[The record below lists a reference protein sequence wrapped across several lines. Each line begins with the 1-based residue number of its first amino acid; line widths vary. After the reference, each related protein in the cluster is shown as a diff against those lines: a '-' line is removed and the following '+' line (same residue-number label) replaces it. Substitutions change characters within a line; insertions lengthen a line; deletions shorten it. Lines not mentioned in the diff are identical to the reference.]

1 MVDQIN
7 QEKLERAVQFFSFK
21 TPKEWAKSRNIDPS
35 MDSEMINS
43 LYRTEMQNMDKILA
57 EQLGLL
63 LQAGDIL
70 TVADIIAKAKGPIVK
85 TLAGVL
91 QDPLHA
97 PLLDPLMNK
106 YQAADYSGRKEI
118 LAACERIGGC
128 SQLEALSQIEA
139 SYISRK
145 KKAKTDEEL
154 TRITKKVIEK
164 IIETDDILKV
174 VKNTAPSLQIIQDLP
189 VEDIHPRLMQL
200 PLDEMLQWLLVIKE
214 DKSLRDS
221 SRAFALSQI
230 DPPKSTKKTKLSKTL
245 VRYCTAVLAIMGS
258 NGKEK
263 TVVNS
268 LCKLDRLE
276 QQSLLN
282 YVSEKTRNDTINK
295 LLGSSAGKEDGIW
308 HLEQDPSRVA
318 TYKVK
323 VFKIFEESSLP
334 LKIRSGL
341 LLLNTGVIPAGRIG
355 EYVKRIALYLELSE
369 HWEGRAEQYIQ
380 FAQGQYA
387 CWLPALHRCN
397 KRDLLIKDLESID
410 LETIPVILERSLYIY
425 TPESDDIADLIWL
438 LNKGLNGLQTQDL
451 YNAAYEAMLRE
462 AKARPQN
469 MGELLNAPISGAQ
482 YRETMAAIINE
493 VSIIKQGMLAVSE
506 PNELAKQASLIE
518 LLFNDWQQRWGDLTS
533 ILIYLAR
540 GSMANTEFRRTY
552 QQVIEQGWTENE
564 SQMTM
569 QAEQL
574 VSRLENQY
582 ESILG
587 QIYESQVECSN
598 NVNASLSNLKL
609 VIERSNLPGLTS
621 VIGYLD
627 DCQTTSQEVLDKLAK
642 EFVEDSK
649 VPHITI
655 SNAAQYQAAME
666 RLLIHHQKLQSY
678 SRVRERMGYQLI
690 SALSLSLERVFLAIQ
705 TGVKGFVR
713 SMESGFVLLL
723 QQNNCIIIASLS
735 APEVLYDPSLHKS
748 NQNLD
753 AGTPVQVIFPGIAM
767 ANGTV
772 IRHAMVEKI

>member
-1 MVDQIN
+1 MADQIN
-7 QEKLERAVQFFSFK
+7 REKLERAVQFFSYK
-21 TPKEWAKSRNIDPS
+21 TSKEWAKARKLDPS
-35 MDSEMINS
+35 MGSEMINS
-43 LYRTEMQNMDKILA
+43 LYRTEMHNMDKVLA

-63 LQAGDIL
+63 LRADDIQ
-70 TVADIIAKAKGPIVK
+70 TVAGIIVKAKGPIVK
-85 TLAGVL
+85 TLADVL

-106 YQAADYSGRKEI
+106 FQAADYTGRKAI

-154 TRITKKVIEK
+154 ARMTRKVIEK

-174 VKNTAPSLQIIQDLP
+174 VKSIAPSLQAIREFP

-200 PLDEMLQWLLVIKE
+200 PLDEMLQWLLVIKD
-214 DKSLRDS
+214 DKNLRDS
-221 SRAFALSQI
+221 SKEFALSQI
-230 DPPKSTKKTKLSKTL
+230 DSSKSAKKTKLSKTL
-245 VRYCTAVLAIMGS
+245 VRYCTAVLAVMGS
-258 NGKEK
+258 DGKEK
-263 TVVNS
+263 IVVSS

-282 YVSEKTRNDTINK
+282 YVSEKIRNDTINK
-295 LLGSSAGKEDGIW
+295 LLGSHAGKEDGVW
-308 HLEQDPSRVA
+308 HLEHDPSLVV

-334 LKIRSGL
+334 LKIRSGV
-341 LLLNTGVIPAGRIG
+341 LLLNTGVIPAGRIE
-355 EYVKRIALYLELSE
+355 EYVKRILLYLELSE
-369 HWEGRAEQYIQ
+369 HWEGRAEQYMQ
-380 FAQGQYA
+380 FARGQYA
-387 CWLPALHRCN
+387 CLLPALHRCN
-397 KRDLLIKDLESID
+397 KRDLLIKDLESIELD
-410 LETIPVILERSLYIY
+410 SIPVMLERSLYIY
-425 TPESDDIADLIWL
+425 RPESDDIADLIWL
-438 LNKGLNGLQTQDL
+438 LNKGLKGSQTQEL
-451 YNAAYEAMLRE
+451 YNAAYEAMVRE
-462 AKARPQN
+462 VKARPQN
-469 MGELLNAPISGAQ
+469 MDELLNAPINSAK
-482 YRETMAAIINE
+482 YWEAMAAIINE
-493 VSIIKQGMLAVSE
+493 VSIIKQGMFAVSE
-506 PNELAKQASLIE
+506 LNELAKHVSLIE
-518 LLFNDWQQRWGDLTS
+518 LLFNDWKKRWRGLNS

-540 GSMANTEFRRTY
+540 GSMANTEFRHTY

-564 SQMTM
+564 SEMII

-598 NVNASLSNLKL
+598 SVSASLNNLKVVAQKSNL
-609 VIERSNLPGLTS
+609 SGLTS
-621 VIGYLD
+621 VVGYLD
-627 DCQTTSQEVLDKLAK
+627 DCQNTSQEVLDKLAK

-655 SNAAQYQAAME
+655 SNVAQYQIAME

-705 TGVKGFVR
+705 TSAKGFAR
-713 SMESGFVLLL
+713 SIESGFNSLL
-723 QQNNCIIIASLS
+723 QQNNCNIIASLS
-735 APEVLYDPSLHKS
+735 APEVLYDPILHKS

-753 AGTPVQVIFPGIAM
+753 AGTPVQVVFPGIAM